1 MRQVLTNEQRNS
13 KRIVGLDFGF
23 RRIGVAISDATQT
36 LASPLTVL
44 RPLDQTHGLRLV
56 VAEIEKL
63 IEQDDGVDG
72 IVLGLPMFLDG
83 APNEMTRHVQAFAE
97 LLRARLHLP
106 VFFQDERLS
115 SHEADSR
122 LASHEKNWRVRK
134 ERLDSAAAA
143 VILQDYLDG
152 LAS

>member
-56 VAEIEKL
+56 VAEIENL

>member
-1 MRQVLTNEQRNS
+1 MLTNEQRNS

-83 APNEMTRHVQAFAE
+83 TPNEMTRHVQAFAE

>member
-1 MRQVLTNEQRNS
+1 MLTNEQRNS

>member
-1 MRQVLTNEQRNS
+1 MRKVLTNEQRNT
-13 KRIVGLDFGF
+13 KRIVGLDFGL

-63 IEQDDGVDG
+63 INQDDGVAG
-72 IVLGLPMFLDG
+72 IVLGLPRFLDG
-83 APNEMTRHVQAFAE
+83 APNEMTRHVQVFAE
-97 LLRARLHLP
+97 LLRARLRLP
-106 VFFQDERLS
+106 VFLQDERLS

-134 ERLDSAAAA
+134 GRLDAAAAA

>member
-1 MRQVLTNEQRNS
+1 MLTNEQRNT

-44 RPLDQTHGLRLV
+44 RPSDQTHGLRLV
-56 VAEIEKL
+56 VAEIEQL
-63 IEQDDGVDG
+63 IDQDDGVAE
-72 IVLGLPMFLDG
+72 IVLGLPKFLDG

-106 VFFQDERLS
+106 VFLQDERLS

-122 LASHEKNWRVRK
+122 LAAHEKNWRVRK
-134 ERLDSAAAA
+134 DRLDAAAAA

-152 LAS
+152 LVS

>member
-1 MRQVLTNEQRNS
+1 MLTNEQRNS

-63 IEQDDGVDG
+63 INQDDGVAG
-72 IVLGLPMFLDG
+72 IVLGLPGFLDG

-97 LLRARLHLP
+97 LLRARLRLP
-106 VFFQDERLS
+106 VFLQDERLS